1 MKQLTALEKEF
12 TSRRQS
18 LFIATAA
25 VKKST
30 NTPVGGKDIA
40 GPPASMGGKTHCN
53 LCGTNES
60 PQWRSW
66 RGFHCCNACGIKAW
80 RHYDSTYYKPVPG
93 KRTASLATLTAK
105 DKQGGQDLLQY
116 LKDIGEL

>member
-1 MKQLTALEKEF
+1 MKQLTGLEKEF

-40 GPPASMGGKTHCN
+40 GPSVAPSMGGKKPIATFVGLMNPPSGEVGEVFITVMLVALRHGDTMTV
-53 LCGTNES
+53 LTISRFLVKE
-60 PQWRSW
+60 PQ
-66 RGFHCCNACGIKAW
+66 
-80 RHYDSTYYKPVPG
+80 V
-93 KRTASLATLTAK
+93 
-105 DKQGGQDLLQY
+105 
-116 LKDIGEL
+116 